1 MPITFKHRF
10 SLSFLIKI
18 LALMTAFSLITGCA
32 TKPPPASAHNNICQ
46 IIEHDRN
53 WYIAAKKSEEKW
65 GTPVATI
72 KAFVHQESRF
82 VHNAR
87 PPRTYALGFIPLP
100 RKSSAYGYA
109 QAQDPAWHD
118 YQKATGNFRAR
129 RNNVHDA
136 LDFIGWYNSVSNQRN
151 GIALNDPYNLYLA
164 YHEGHGGYR
173 RKTYNQKPWLL
184 GVAKK
189 VERQSRL
196 YDQQLRTCP
205 NLPKRFCI
213 WPFC

>member
-1 MPITFKHRF
+1 MASQFSVQKTTSLTKLAAVTFV
-10 SLSFLIKI
+10 
-18 LALMTAFSLITGCA
+18 LALTAGCA
-32 TKPPPASAHNNICQ
+32 TKPPPASTHNNICQ
-46 IIEHDRN
+46 IIEYDRN
-53 WYIAAKKSEEKW
+53 WYIAAKKSEAKW
-65 GTPVATI
+65 GTPVATQ

-87 PPRTYALGFIPLP
+87 PPRPYALGFIPLP
-100 RKSSAYGYA
+100 RKSSAYGFA
-109 QAQDPAWHD
+109 QAQDPAWYD
-118 YQKATGNFRAR
+118 YQKATGNYRAR

-151 GIALNDPYNLYLA
+151 GISLNDPYNLYLA

-184 GVAKK
+184 DVAKK
-189 VERQSRL
+189 VERQARM
-196 YDQQLRTCP
+196 YDQQLKTCP
-205 NLPKRFCI
+205 SLPKRFCV